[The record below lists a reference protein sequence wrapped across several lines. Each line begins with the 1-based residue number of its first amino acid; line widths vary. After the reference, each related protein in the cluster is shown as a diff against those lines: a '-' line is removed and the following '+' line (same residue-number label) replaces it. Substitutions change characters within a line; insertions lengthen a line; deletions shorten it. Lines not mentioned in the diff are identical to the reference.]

1 MNERPEDLTKELL
14 NRQFTAT
21 FADGQHGPHSNSLVP
36 NVSPAIFRDTAED
49 RLHSLHDLAY
59 NEGCCTNP
67 YFIHIRCSTTNLYC
81 RVVSSQWIQF

>member
-1 MNERPEDLTKELL
+1 MNEKPEDLTKELL

-49 RLHSLHDLAY
+49 RLHSLSL
-59 NEGCCTNP
+59 
-67 YFIHIRCSTTNLYC
+67 
-81 RVVSSQWIQF
+81 